1 MYNRSSVV
9 KAQKGLSACI
19 DELLPTLLSS
29 KRAEL
34 SRLQMNSLC
43 WLLSFGFNRG
53 GEWSSGCIWLTG
65 CWIAQQGGSECQ
77 RWVTFRTVRE
87 KGSQFSLFKSVPVPQ
102 GIKRKDVP
110 ASTHL
115 RGPFTLHLPWSF
127 VLTSS
132 KTCHVG
138 QLWLSLAR
146 VAGGQGVQEAV
157 LVGSDAA
164 ERTNKTVEKW
174 KGTTVKARRT
184 Q

>member
-1 MYNRSSVV
+1 
-9 KAQKGLSACI
+9 
-19 DELLPTLLSS
+19 
-29 KRAEL
+29 
-34 SRLQMNSLC
+34 MNSLC
-43 WLLSFGFNRG
+43 WLLSFGFNG
-53 GEWSSGCIWLTG
+53 DGEWSSGCIWLTG
-65 CWIAQQGGSECQ
+65 CWTAQQGASECQ
-77 RWVTFRTVRE
+77 RWVTSRTVRK
-87 KGSQFSLFKSVPVPQ
+87 KGSQVPLFKFVPVPQ

-115 RGPFTLHLPWSF
+115 RGPFTLHLSRSF

-157 LVGSDAA
+157 LVGSDAT

-174 KGTTVKARRT
+174 EGPLWRPEEHNSYVSNK
-184 Q
+184 